1 MKISD
6 LSDDFSVFV
15 SGKEYNVSPVT
26 GSSVG
31 LAAKIKEKK
40 S

>member
-15 SGKEYNVSPVT
+15 SGEKYNVSPLT

-31 LAAKIKEKK
+31 PAVKIKEKK